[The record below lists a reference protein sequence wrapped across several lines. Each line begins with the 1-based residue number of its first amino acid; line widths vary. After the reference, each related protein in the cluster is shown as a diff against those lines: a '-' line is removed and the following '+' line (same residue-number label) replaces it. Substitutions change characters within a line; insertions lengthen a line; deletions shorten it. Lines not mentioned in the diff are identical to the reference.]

1 MEKKID
7 FLALYQRLFQ
17 TLSHGKMQELMD
29 VSYEITGVPI
39 LAVDIAY
46 NLLGAVP
53 KNKTGDY
60 YWDYLVEHKRYDMDM
75 TVQLYTDGIMQSVN
89 EKEAPYI
96 VDWGAATEEFP
107 KILGVIKI
115 NNIVE
120 GYVVMQCKKGE
131 ITEERMKAMSI
142 IQEACSLMLKGKT
155 SENSMESVYLKTFIN
170 ELFNGRIVSE
180 KQLDLWRKNSRFFPK
195 PPYRIITVNTNSSSE
210 KNVLSYISKYF
221 QNLFSDQMLLIQDR
235 VLYIL
240 QYSLLPKMTQMA
252 SNELYIFLCK
262 FNAHCGVSNSF
273 ENLLD
278 IGDYKIQ
285 AADAMCIGKRL
296 DAHSRIHSYKLYMSF

>member
-29 VSYEITGVPI
+29 VSYEVTGVPI

-120 GYVVMQCKKGE
+120 GYVVMQCKKGGDHGGTDE
-131 ITEERMKAMSI
+131 GDEHYPGSV
-142 IQEACSLMLKGKT
+142 QSYVKG
-155 SENSMESVYLKTFIN
+155 ENF
-170 ELFNGRIVSE
+170 G
-180 KQLDLWRKNSRFFPK
+180 KQHG
-195 PPYRIITVNTNSSSE
+195 IG
-210 KNVLSYISKYF
+210 LS
-221 QNLFSDQMLLIQDR
+221 
-235 VLYIL
+235 
-240 QYSLLPKMTQMA
+240 
-252 SNELYIFLCK
+252 
-262 FNAHCGVSNSF
+262 
-273 ENLLD
+273 
-278 IGDYKIQ
+278 
-285 AADAMCIGKRL
+285 
-296 DAHSRIHSYKLYMSF
+296 

>member
-1 MEKKID
+1 MEKRID

-17 TLSHGKMQELMD
+17 TLSHGNMQKLMA

-60 YWDYLVEHKRYDMDM
+60 YWDYLLEHKRYEMDM

-89 EKEAPYI
+89 EKEAPYV

-142 IQEACSLMLKGKT
+142 IQEAPFKGK
-155 SENSMESVYLKTFIN
+155 NF
-170 ELFNGRIVSE
+170 G
-180 KQLDLWRKNSRFFPK
+180 KQHG
-195 PPYRIITVNTNSSSE
+195 IC
-210 KNVLSYISKYF
+210 LS
-221 QNLFSDQMLLIQDR
+221 
-235 VLYIL
+235 
-240 QYSLLPKMTQMA
+240 
-252 SNELYIFLCK
+252 
-262 FNAHCGVSNSF
+262 
-273 ENLLD
+273 
-278 IGDYKIQ
+278 
-285 AADAMCIGKRL
+285 
-296 DAHSRIHSYKLYMSF
+296 

>member
-115 NNIVE
+115 NNIGEVGEE
-120 GYVVMQCKKGE
+120 GGRRDARRRDDPDECADHGGTDEGDEHYPGSVQSYVKGE
-131 ITEERMKAMSI
+131 NF
-142 IQEACSLMLKGKT
+142 GKQHG
-155 SENSMESVYLKTFIN
+155 I
-170 ELFNGRIVSE
+170 G
-180 KQLDLWRKNSRFFPK
+180 
-195 PPYRIITVNTNSSSE
+195 
-210 KNVLSYISKYF
+210 LS
-221 QNLFSDQMLLIQDR
+221 
-235 VLYIL
+235 
-240 QYSLLPKMTQMA
+240 
-252 SNELYIFLCK
+252 
-262 FNAHCGVSNSF
+262 
-273 ENLLD
+273 
-278 IGDYKIQ
+278 
-285 AADAMCIGKRL
+285 
-296 DAHSRIHSYKLYMSF
+296 

>member
-75 TVQLYTDGIMQSVN
+75 TVQLYSDGIMQSVN

-120 GYVVMQCKKGE
+120 GYVVMQSKNAD
-131 ITEERMKAMSI
+131 ITEEPMKAISI
-142 IQEACSLMLKGKT
+142 IQQPSCVMLKGKT
-155 SENSMESVYLKTFIN
+155 S
-170 ELFNGRIVSE
+170 
-180 KQLDLWRKNSRFFPK
+180 D
-195 PPYRIITVNTNSSSE
+195 SS
-210 KNVLSYISKYF
+210 
-221 QNLFSDQMLLIQDR
+221 
-235 VLYIL
+235 
-240 QYSLLPKMTQMA
+240 
-252 SNELYIFLCK
+252 
-262 FNAHCGVSNSF
+262 
-273 ENLLD
+273 
-278 IGDYKIQ
+278 
-285 AADAMCIGKRL
+285 
-296 DAHSRIHSYKLYMSF
+296 